1 MGERV
6 TVELDPEALAAAREA
21 GIDLSDLLTHALRRR
36 LPHLHAA
43 SRQEAARRWYEENK
57 EAVDAYNKIV
67 ELHLISS
74 SQFRTFRQM
83 PSGIRQAIDG
93 FPPEAV
99 PALIRGMH
107 LAANYKLGFC

>member
-67 ELHLISS
+67 EADGFVFSDGA
-74 SQFRTFRQM
+74 RTF
-83 PSGIRQAIDG
+83 
-93 FPPEAV
+93 
-99 PALIRGMH
+99 
-107 LAANYKLGFC
+107 